1 MWKIIA
7 VTGGGGIG
15 ALLRYLLF
23 TMVQRVAPVSFP
35 YGTLAVNLLG
45 SLFIGY
51 LWAFFEETR
60 LLPQWRLF
68 IFTGLLGGFTTF
80 STFAREAAQLVKAG
94 EYKTAFVYMII
105 SNLAGISLVFLGYLL
120 ARR

>member
-23 TMVQRVAPVSFP
+23 IMVQRLTPVTFP
-35 YGTLAVNLLG
+35 YGTLAVNLTGAFL
-45 SLFIGY
+45 IGY
-51 LWAFFEETR
+51 LWAFFEDAR
-60 LLPQWRLF
+60 LLVQWRLF
-68 IFTGLLGGFTTF
+68 IFTGVLGGFTTF
-80 STFAREAAQLVKAG
+80 STFARETAQLLKAG
-94 EYKTAFVYMII
+94 EYKTALLYVLI
-105 SNLAGISLVFLGYLL
+105 SNLAGISLVFLGHFL